1 MDKKEMKRKQGGK
14 DDSYS
19 VSIIKLIFFYSTLS
33 FFSPP
38 LVCVLH
44 SLSSL
49 VSVPATLDSLF
60 LPARPPS
67 APLSL
72 PSFHFN
78 PSSCISLSLSIRL
91 CVPCHSPC
99 CPRLRHMALSLCYC
113 HPLTQLSV
121 GITDT
126 QRNMRGCA
134 LASDVRGRTRLG
146 KLSGVKRARK

>member
-78 PSSCISLSLSIRL
+78 PSSCISLSLYSSL
-91 CVPCHSPC
+91 CTLPFSVLPQAQTYG
-99 CPRLRHMALSLCYC
+99 ALSL
-113 HPLTQLSV
+113 LLSSINTVV
-121 GITDT
+121 GGNYRHTA
-126 QRNMRGCA
+126 QHA
-134 LASDVRGRTRLG
+134 RLC
-146 KLSGVKRARK
+146 SSF